1 MKKEVEFKVLLG
13 REDIVPQAIMRLVSA
28 VSSNTYT
35 LIVDDKGIEYYECVL
50 DDARINRARN
60 RITDNRGNIFEI
72 ATVKHMERK
81 GVTYN
86 YQGSE
91 INTLVIPQT
100 LDGEVAT
107 ILRAKVRT
115 PNNGMLIT
123 VLY

>member
-1 MKKEVEFKVLLG
+1 MKEVEVKVSLG
-13 REDIVPQAIMRLVSA
+13 RGDVVPQIIMKMVSA

-50 DDARINRARN
+50 DDARINRARH
-60 RITDNRGNIFEI
+60 RITDGNGNIFEI
-72 ATVKHMERK
+72 ETVRHMERA
-81 GVTYN
+81 GVVYN
-86 YQGSE
+86 YMGKE
-91 INTLVIPQT
+91 IGTLVIPQT

-115 PNNGMLIT
+115 PNSGMLIT